1 MAVDDALDFTR
12 RGAVDVD
19 ADKNI
24 LPWEHQG
31 PADRCRHPRL
41 NSVVII
47 FFSFL
52 LKGGGLLQS
61 GEFRS
66 FYYECGSTA

>member
-41 NSVVII
+41 SIGII
-47 FFSFL
+47 ISFHL
-52 LKGGGLLQS
+52 GRGGLLQS
-61 GEFRS
+61 GSVYCVALR
-66 FYYECGSTA
+66 TM

>member
-1 MAVDDALDFTR
+1 MAVDDALNFTR

-31 PADRCRHPRL
+31 PADRCRNPRL
-41 NSVVII
+41 SIVLIIFLFFSLLRGRGAVVI
-47 FFSFL
+47 
-52 LKGGGLLQS
+52 
-61 GEFRS
+61 R
-66 FYYECGSTA
+66 